1 MQNRTQEIKKI
12 LADAGF
18 PSSSVGF
25 KWSFN
30 TYLYTVYVQI
40 GSSKRLTFVASG
52 DESEVMPKIR
62 QWIESERVHRECN
75 AQLSLFA

>member
-1 MQNRTQEIKKI
+1 MQNKTQTIKKI

-25 KWSFN
+25 KWAFDRYRYSIYAQVG
-30 TYLYTVYVQI
+30 TA
-40 GSSKRLTFVASG
+40 KRLTFVASG
-52 DESEVMPKIR
+52 DENEVMPKIR